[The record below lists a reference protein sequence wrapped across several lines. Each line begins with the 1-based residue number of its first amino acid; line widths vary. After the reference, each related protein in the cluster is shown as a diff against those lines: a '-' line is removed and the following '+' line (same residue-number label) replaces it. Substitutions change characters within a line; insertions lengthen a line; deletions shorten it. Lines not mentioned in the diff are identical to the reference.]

1 MLPPRLHRTRTR
13 PKTHANKPGVRLREV
28 DIPGK
33 SRGLVA
39 LTDISAGDVLILEQP
54 ECFIIGNTDACE
66 HCGQWTWRSSDALR
80 RALDGR
86 EDLIAQALFEAGITE
101 PHPCAGAQCDRC
113 SRRWCSSRCR
123 LAGAASHAFLC
134 AIGEDLC
141 PLWAAPGHFRLFAV
155 AIAKAISGALEATD
169 ANGHR
174 KETEPASCFL
184 ECFCSPSSVRATLDI
199 ELGFLQQ
206 VAPSVAALR
215 REFEERLATS
225 HEPLERIAAV
235 PLIQR
240 WLTAEGYQRFHCMT
254 RANGQEIHVPS
265 PVTGL
270 LARML
275 QAAPASAAVQA
286 CVRACLELNGTRT
299 AAGGDLLRKLG
310 GSGQA
315 LFKIHSKLNH
325 SCTPNALVMQTGVD
339 AGMIVRAAAPI
350 LAGDEV
356 CICYLDLEPDGALES
371 PSAKAKGVATVA
383 ARRQE
388 LLVRYGFWCSCERC
402 FGDDLRIFLSDRQ
415 HAVSA

>member
-1 MLPPRLHRTRTR
+1 M
-13 PKTHANKPGVRLREV
+13 
-28 DIPGK
+28 
-33 SRGLVA
+33 
-39 LTDISAGDVLILEQP
+39 
-54 ECFIIGNTDACE
+54 
-66 HCGQWTWRSSDALR
+66 
-80 RALDGR
+80 
-86 EDLIAQALFEAGITE
+86 
-101 PHPCAGAQCDRC
+101 
-113 SRRWCSSRCR
+113 
-123 LAGAASHAFLC
+123 
-134 AIGEDLC
+134 
-141 PLWAAPGHFRLFAV
+141 
-155 AIAKAISGALEATD
+155 
-169 ANGHR
+169 
-174 KETEPASCFL
+174 
-184 ECFCSPSSVRATLDI
+184 
-199 ELGFLQQ
+199 
-206 VAPSVAALR
+206 
-215 REFEERLATS
+215 
-225 HEPLERIAAV
+225 
-235 PLIQR
+235 
-240 WLTAEGYQRFHCMT
+240 
-254 RANGQEIHVPS
+254 PS

-402 FGDDLRIFLSDRQ
+402 FGDDLRI
-415 HAVSA
+415 

>member
-1 MLPPRLHRTRTR
+1 MD
-13 PKTHANKPGVRLREV
+13 ASARLRGGQPERLLREE

-39 LTDISAGDVLILEQP
+39 ISDISAGDVLILEQP

-80 RALDGR
+80 RALDGC
-86 EDLIAQALFEAGITE
+86 EDLIAQALFEAGITD

-113 SRRWCSSRCR
+113 SRRWCSTRCR

-174 KETEPASCFL
+174 KETDPASCFL
-184 ECFCSPSSVRATLDI
+184 ERFCSPPSVRATLDI
-199 ELGFLQQ
+199 ERGFLQQ

-215 REFEERLATS
+215 HEFEERLATY
-225 HEPLERIAAV
+225 HEPLKRTAAAPIV
-235 PLIQR
+235 QR
-240 WLTAEGYQRFHCMT
+240 WLTAEGYQRFHCVT

-325 SCTPNALVMQTGVD
+325 SCMPNALVMQTGVD
-339 AGMIVRAAAPI
+339 AGMLVRAATPI

-356 CICYLDLEPDGALES
+356 CICYLDLEPDGALDLDLARCTPRSRSEPDGALES
-371 PSAKAKGVATVA
+371 PSSKAKEAATVA

-402 FGDDLRIFLSDRQ
+402 FGDDLRI
-415 HAVSA
+415 

>member
-1 MLPPRLHRTRTR
+1 
-13 PKTHANKPGVRLREV
+13 
-28 DIPGK
+28 
-33 SRGLVA
+33 
-39 LTDISAGDVLILEQP
+39 
-54 ECFIIGNTDACE
+54 
-66 HCGQWTWRSSDALR
+66 
-80 RALDGR
+80 
-86 EDLIAQALFEAGITE
+86 
-101 PHPCAGAQCDRC
+101 
-113 SRRWCSSRCR
+113 
-123 LAGAASHAFLC
+123 
-134 AIGEDLC
+134 
-141 PLWAAPGHFRLFAV
+141 V

-174 KETEPASCFL
+174 KETDPASCFL
-184 ECFCSPSSVRATLDI
+184 ERFCSPSSVRATLDI
-199 ELGFLQQ
+199 ERGFLQQ

-215 REFEERLATS
+215 REFEERLATY
-225 HEPLERIAAV
+225 HEPLKRTAAAPIV
-235 PLIQR
+235 QR
-240 WLTAEGYQRFHCMT
+240 WLTAEGYQRFHCVT

-315 LFKIHSKLNH
+315 LFRIQSKLNH

-339 AGMIVRAAAPI
+339 AGMLVRAATPI

-356 CICYLDLEPDGALES
+356 CICYLDLEPNGALES
-371 PSAKAKGVATVA
+371 PSAKAKEAATVA

-402 FGDDLRIFLSDRQ
+402 FGDDLRI
-415 HAVSA
+415 